1 MDYKYI
7 EQLLDRYWACETS
20 EEEERIL
27 KAFFSQKDVPAALAR
42 YKALF
47 VYETEQCAASAL
59 GDDFDRRVM
68 EAAGVADGAEAPAAG
83 RVVSVHHITLGRRLR
98 PLWRAAAAVAI
109 VTLLGTAAQHSFM
122 QPSATDQAA
131 GWDYNQSAYKD
142 SYQDPQ
148 KAYEASMRTLEM
160 FKEGAQTAV
169 NDSATHN
176 AAGRA
181 AKN

>member
-47 VYETEQCAASAL
+47 VYETEQCAASTL

-68 EAAGVADGAEAPAAG
+68 EAAGVAD
-83 RVVSVHHITLGRRLR
+83 S
-98 PLWRAAAAVAI
+98 
-109 VTLLGTAAQHSFM
+109 
-122 QPSATDQAA
+122 QPQ
-131 GWDYNQSAYKD
+131 
-142 SYQDPQ
+142 
-148 KAYEASMRTLEM
+148 
-160 FKEGAQTAV
+160 
-169 NDSATHN
+169 
-176 AAGRA
+176 
-181 AKN
+181 

>member
-47 VYETEQCAASAL
+47 VYENEQCAASTL
-59 GDDFDRRVM
+59 GEDFDRRVM

-83 RVVSVHHITLGRRLR
+83 RVVQVHHITLGRRLR
-98 PLWRAAAAVAI
+98 PLC
-109 VTLLGTAAQHSFM
+109 GTAAQHSFM
-122 QPSATDQAA
+122 QPSASDQAA